1 MHRPPLTVSHAPELI
16 LAAAAVAWLVLAF
29 AVRWFA
35 AGSVVFSA
43 VWVAS
48 SLLLP
53 VATAAPEPGEDA

>member
-1 MHRPPLTVSHAPELI
+1 MHRPPLSSSHAPELI
-16 LAAAAVAWLVLAF
+16 LAAVTITWLALAL

-53 VATAAPEPGEDA
+53 ASTGDTFDDA